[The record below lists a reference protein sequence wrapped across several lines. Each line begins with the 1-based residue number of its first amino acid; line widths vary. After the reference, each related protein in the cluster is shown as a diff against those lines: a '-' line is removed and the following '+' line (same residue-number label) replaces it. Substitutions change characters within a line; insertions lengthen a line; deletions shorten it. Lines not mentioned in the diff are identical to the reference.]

1 MSIWSQKLSRPPY
14 TDMGEDQHLSPIF
27 GRGAPTLAGWKRR
40 RKTLLRRWQD
50 VLGSHSMP
58 EFDRT
63 EARVEEFELP
73 EAHAT
78 LFRLPT
84 SPATRQL
91 ALLLRPKTAIHRPC
105 PGAIVPFYNPDLMA
119 GYDLATR
126 QPKERSTTHFGR
138 HLVQQGYVV
147 LCTQA
152 FPFNTVP
159 DPKSDAN
166 FAWWHAAA
174 AKVLGD
180 NPHWTGM
187 GKLIWDTWLGTDFLL
202 RQPDV
207 DAERILIIGHS
218 LGGKMAFYN
227 GALDERIKAVIA
239 SDFGIGYS
247 FTNWQDP
254 WYLGTKVHDPRLGVG
269 HHELLALTAPRAFLL
284 IAGLYDKRESWQYL
298 NEAAK
303 VYALH
308 GREHALGMFDHA
320 SGHTPTEESMRIA
333 YEWLTEQFG
342 LPPMPWQV

>member
-1 MSIWSQKLSRPPY
+1 MNTWSRKLSRPAY
-14 TDMGEDQHLSPIF
+14 TDLGEDQHLLPVF
-27 GRGAPTLAGWKRR
+27 GHGEPTLAGWQRQRR
-40 RKTLLRRWQD
+40 TLLQRWQA

-58 EFDRT
+58 AFDRT
-63 EARVEEFELP
+63 EERVEAFELP
-73 EAHAT
+73 EAQAT

-84 SPATRQL
+84 GPATRQL
-91 ALLLRPKTAIHRPC
+91 ALLLRPKTAAHHPC

-126 QPKERSTTHFGR
+126 QPKERPVVHFGR

-152 FPFNTVP
+152 FPYNTVP

-174 AKVLGD
+174 AKVLD
-180 NPHWTGM
+180 ENPNWTGM
-187 GKLIWDTWLGTDFLL
+187 GKLVWDTWLGTDFLL

-207 DAERILIIGHS
+207 DPSRVLIIGHS

-227 GALDERIKAVIA
+227 GALDDRIKAVIA
-239 SDFGIGYS
+239 SDFGIGFS

-254 WYLGTKVHDPRLGVG
+254 WYLGAKLNDPKLGVG

-284 IAGLYDKRESWQYL
+284 IAGQFDKRESWQYL
-298 NEAAK
+298 NEAATI
-303 VYALH
+303 YALH
-308 GREHALGMFDHA
+308 GCQHALGMLDHA
-320 SGHTPTEESMRIA
+320 SGHSPTEDAMHTA
-333 YEWLTEQFG
+333 YAWLAEQFG
-342 LPPMPWQV
+342 LPATPCRI